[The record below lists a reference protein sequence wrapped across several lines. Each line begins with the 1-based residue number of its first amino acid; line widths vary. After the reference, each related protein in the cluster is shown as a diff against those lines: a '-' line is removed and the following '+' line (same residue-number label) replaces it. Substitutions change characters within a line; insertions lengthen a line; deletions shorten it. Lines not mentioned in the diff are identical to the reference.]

1 MSNNIQNKTAPSL
14 NKFDIMRKISRKSQ
28 ITSNTFFHRS
38 WKSRFKS
45 LSPQA
50 TKSIPFGPRCPP
62 RNQSNPSPLVLEPAR
77 NYETRASFRDPS
89 VHNRP
94 IPTAADPVDGR
105 LTTRRRSIIDYARL
119 CANTPPR

>member
-62 RNQSNPSPLVLEPAR
+62 RQPIQSISVGLRTGAELR
-77 NYETRASFRDPS
+77 NSSLLP
-89 VHNRP
+89 
-94 IPTAADPVDGR
+94 
-105 LTTRRRSIIDYARL
+105 RSIG
-119 CANTPPR
+119 T